1 MPANLPPQYVEAE
14 KRYRM
19 AKDTEEKLDAL
30 QQMLSIMPHHKGTDK
45 LHADLRKK
53 IAKLSQEAEK
63 GNATARR
70 AGFYIEKEGAAQIM
84 LVGHT
89 NVGKSQLL
97 ISITEAV
104 STVASY
110 PFTTKMLIPGMMKFE
125 NVQIQLIDTPPIEHK
140 DIRTLLGNS
149 LRRADLIAIVVELG
163 SDPILQLESTLRI
176 LKETRI
182 EIINSGQEITPGSFA
197 NKALIIANKNDVDDA
212 MAGYKKLKMRCEGM
226 FPLASISAREGRG
239 LDELKKTIFQALDI
253 IRVYTKI
260 PGGKVDFNDP
270 MVMKRGDTVE
280 DAAESVHK
288 DFRQKLKYAVIWGSG
303 IFNEQRASKGH
314 VLQDGDVIEFHI

>member
-1 MPANLPPQYVEAE
+1 MPANLPPQYFEAE

-19 AKDTEEKLDAL
+19 ARDTEEKLDAL
-30 QQMLSIMPHHKGTDK
+30 QQMLAIMPHHKGTDK

-63 GNATARR
+63 RNATARR
-70 AGFYIEKEGAAQIM
+70 AGFYIEKEGAAQVM

-97 ISITEAV
+97 ISITEAT
-104 STVASY
+104 SAVAPY
-110 PFTTKMLIPGMMKFE
+110 PFTTRMLIPGMMKFE

-140 DIRTLLGNS
+140 NIRTLFGNL

-163 SDPILQLESTLRI
+163 SDPILQLESTLKI
-176 LKETRI
+176 MKETRI
-182 EIINSGQEITPGSFA
+182 EFINNGQEITPGSFA
-197 NKALIIANKNDVDDA
+197 NKALIIANKDDVDDA
-212 MAGYKKLKMRCEGM
+212 IAGCKKLKMRYDGI
-226 FPLASISAREGRG
+226 FPVASISAREGHG
-239 LDELKKTIFQALDI
+239 LEELKKTIFQALNI

-260 PGGKVDFNDP
+260 PGSKVDLSDP
-270 MVMKRGDTVE
+270 MIMKRGDTVE

-288 DFRQKLKYAVIWGSG
+288 DFRQKLKYAVVWGSG
-303 IFNEQRASKGH
+303 VFDGQRASKRH

>member
-30 QQMLSIMPHHKGTDK
+30 QQMLAIMPHHKGTDK

-97 ISITEAV
+97 ISLTEAA
-104 STVASY
+104 SAVASY

-140 DIRTLLGNS
+140 NIRTLLGNS

-176 LKETRI
+176 MKETRI

-212 MAGYKKLKMRCEGM
+212 MAGYKKLKMRCDGV
-226 FPLASISAREGRG
+226 FPVASISAREGRG

-260 PGGKVDFNDP
+260 PGGKVDLGDP

-280 DAAESVHK
+280 DAAGSVHK
-288 DFRQKLKYAVIWGSG
+288 DFRRKLKYAVVWGSG
-303 IFNEQRASKGH
+303 VFDGQRASKGH

>member
-1 MPANLPPQYVEAE
+1 MPANLPPQYFEAE
-14 KRYRM
+14 KKYRM
-19 AKDTEEKLDAL
+19 ARDTEEKLDAL
-30 QQMLSIMPHHKGTDK
+30 QQMLAIMPHHKGTDK

-63 GNATARR
+63 RNATARR
-70 AGFYIEKEGAAQIM
+70 AGFYIDKEGAAQVM

-97 ISITEAV
+97 ISITEAT
-104 STVASY
+104 SAVAPY

-140 DIRTLLGNS
+140 NIRTLLGNS
-149 LRRADLIAIVVELG
+149 LRRADIIAIVIDLG
-163 SDPILQLESTLRI
+163 SDPILQLESTFKI
-176 LKETRI
+176 MKETRI
-182 EIINSGQEITPGSFA
+182 EFINNGQEITPGSFV
-197 NKALIIANKNDVDDA
+197 NKALIIANKDDVDDA
-212 MAGYKKLKMRCEGM
+212 MVGWKKLKMRYDGI
-226 FPLASISAREGRG
+226 FPVASISAREGHG
-239 LDELKKTIFQALDI
+239 LEELKKTIFQALDI

-260 PGGKVDFNDP
+260 PGSKVDLSDP
-270 MVMKRGDTVE
+270 MIMKRGDTVE

-288 DFRQKLKYAVIWGSG
+288 DFRQKLKYAVVWGSG
-303 IFNEQRASKGH
+303 VFDGQRASKRH